1 MTAVTAA
8 GATKAEERHALGV
21 ACGAHVLHDGYTD
34 LVYLMLP
41 IWQAEFGLGY
51 AALGLMR
58 TVFSGTLAGFQIPSG
73 FLADR
78 YGAPLVLALGTAL
91 AGLGYCLAGL
101 SEGVMLLV
109 AALFVGGAPAPIEH
123 FGYPDGFS
131 QPDFVGGQAG
141 DGFVDVCRA
150 ALAPSRRDVGGARFA
165 RGHCD
170 LHSHAACS
178 SNQRGDAQERT
189 ERPRGRSPSR
199 LWVSVA
205 IVDRHHRQHVPHGL
219 SHFPA
224 FCADGQGRRSS
235 DRRSRA
241 HFGVCRRRGR

>member
-101 SEGVMLLV
+101 SQGVMLLV
-109 AALFVGGAPAPIEH
+109 ASLFVGGFGASTQHPI
-123 FGYPDGFS
+123 GS
-131 QPDFVGGQAG
+131 SLVT
-141 DGFVDVCRA
+141 RI
-150 ALAPSRRDVGGARFA
+150 FA
-165 RGHCD
+165 RPP
-170 LHSHAACS
+170 AKTA
-178 SNQRGDAQERT
+178 T
-189 ERPRGRSPSR
+189 SPK
-199 LWVSVA
+199 
-205 IVDRHHRQHVPHGL
+205 
-219 SHFPA
+219 
-224 FCADGQGRRSS
+224 
-235 DRRSRA
+235 
-241 HFGVCRRRGR
+241 